1 MSANNPNNT
10 KEQHRIKIC
19 FANQLKGGAIFS
31 VSNKTQALSCESAG
45 AIAVIAVDHRTREE
59 VEENADGVTR
69 MIDPS
74 RIKDIMD
81 VVAIPVFGRVRIGH
95 EMEAR
100 IVESIK
106 ANGVDEHEMLTAVA
120 PGDRH
125 IKKRNYKVPF
135 MCGASDL
142 GEALRRIQEGASMIR
157 IKGNSAEDTAN
168 LAQAVED
175 ITTIQDQ
182 ITRAVNSS
190 NDDAALRKFAEELQ
204 VRFDYLKQVAQ
215 IGRLPVPVFG
225 SGGIVQPSD
234 AAYMIELGCDGVVVS
249 NRVFAGSSSQRRIE
263 SIVRAV
269 ENPNNYELIAALSE
283 DLSVP
288 DTE

>member
-1 MSANNPNNT
+1 
-10 KEQHRIKIC
+10 
-19 FANQLKGGAIFS
+19 
-31 VSNKTQALSCESAG
+31 
-45 AIAVIAVDHRTREE
+45 
-59 VEENADGVTR
+59 
-69 MIDPS
+69 
-74 RIKDIMD
+74 
-81 VVAIPVFGRVRIGH
+81 
-95 EMEAR
+95 
-100 IVESIK
+100 
-106 ANGVDEHEMLTAVA
+106 
-120 PGDRH
+120 
-125 IKKRNYKVPF
+125 VPF

-190 NDDAALRKFAEELQ
+190 NDDAALKEFAEELQ

-234 AAYMIELGCDGVVVS
+234 AAYMMELGCDGVVVS
-249 NRVFAGSSSQRRIE
+249 NRVFAGSSNQRRIE